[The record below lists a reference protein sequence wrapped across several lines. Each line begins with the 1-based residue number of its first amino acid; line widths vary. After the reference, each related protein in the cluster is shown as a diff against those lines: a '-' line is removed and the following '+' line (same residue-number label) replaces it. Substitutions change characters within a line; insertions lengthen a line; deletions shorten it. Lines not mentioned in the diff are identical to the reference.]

1 MNEVFG
7 VYKKKG
13 ASQCSA
19 KKRLEVTAEKERGR
33 KMKKEILDR
42 TWNSIWFWRINYII
56 ISILF
61 WFLVYF
67 LFTEVFPL
75 LDKYAEIYELIKPYI
90 QVMNNG

>member
-1 MNEVFG
+1 
-7 VYKKKG
+7 
-13 ASQCSA
+13 
-19 KKRLEVTAEKERGR
+19 
-33 KMKKEILDR
+33 MKKEILDR

-90 QVMNNG
+90 